1 MTPGAAYVL
10 GTRVEKL
17 IADATLTFTYAVTSD
32 TYNDISNAGVIT
44 HVAVANGAAAPA
56 VTANSIRLEKVVTSG
71 TAITSVVRL
80 AGRSLPVAVK
90 DPVTGITVFEVN
102 GVAIPTPGNLATN
115 GFAALGVIVTGGVP
129 GTALVDS
136 TGAAP
141 PAIQAQWVPRT
152 GTFLALST
160 TTLNP
165 GEIATAT
172 DQQALYVN
180 NSTAPAV
187 GTVYRQY
194 LGVWTAGA
202 GTVSAVT
209 LTAANTNYELP
220 LKTIQSDTSLMVQAS
235 TGYIFPVNGAN
246 LIQVTG
252 MINFTYDSGATRTK
266 CKISLQQE
274 LTLNSGSWLTIDSTT
289 FPANQLGTT
298 GPAFNIALS
307 IYAPDVGRIRIVA
320 QHDIAG
326 GTVTT
331 ATIGLV
337 IKQSII

>member
-17 IADATLTFTYAVTSD
+17 IADATLTFTYAVSSD

-56 VTANSIRLEKVVTSG
+56 VTANSMRLEKVVTSG

-80 AGRSLPVAVK
+80 VGRSLPVAVK
-90 DPVTGITVFEVN
+90 DPVTGTTVLEAG

-115 GFAALGVIVTGGVP
+115 GFAALGVIVAGGVP

-136 TGAAP
+136 TGATP

-152 GTFLALST
+152 GTFLTLST

-172 DQQALYVN
+172 DQKALYVN
-180 NSTAPAV
+180 NSTVSAV
-187 GTVYRQY
+187 GSVYRQN
-194 LGVWTAGA
+194 LGLWTAGA
-202 GTVSAVT
+202 SPQSSVT
-209 LTAANTNYELP
+209 LTAANTNYEVP
-220 LKTIQSDTSLMVQAS
+220 LKTVISDTSSMMQAS

-246 LIQVTG
+246 VIQVTG
-252 MINFTYDSGATRTK
+252 VFNFTYDSGATRTK
-266 CKISLQQE
+266 CKVSLQQE
-274 LTLNSGSWLTIDSTT
+274 SPLNSSTWITIDSIT
-289 FPANQLGTT
+289 FPANQLGAT
-298 GPAFNIALS
+298 GPAFYIALS
-307 IYAPDVGRIRIVA
+307 IYTPDTGRIRIVA

-326 GTVTT
+326 GTVNTSLS
-331 ATIGLV
+331 GLV
-337 IKQSII
+337 IKQSVI